1 MIELLAP
8 AGDLEKMKVAIQ
20 YGADAVYMGGGV
32 FSLRSAAANFDEEQM
47 KYGVEYAH
55 SKGKKVYIT
64 ANIIPKN
71 DDIDDL
77 YKYIRLIYSCGA
89 DAVILSDL
97 GAFSVSKE
105 AAPNLPIH
113 ISTQANNLNYK
124 SCDMWHKMG
133 ASRVILAREL
143 SFEEIKTIREKCG
156 EDLELEVFV
165 HGAMCVSYSGRC
177 LLSDYM
183 ASRSGNRG
191 DCAQPCRWN
200 YSLVEEKR
208 PGQYMPVFENERGTF
223 IFNSK
228 DLCLLPYIPSLAQA
242 GVTSFKIEGR
252 VKSEYYVASVV
263 KAYRTELD
271 RYLDNPDKYVFDP
284 RQLDEVRKVSHR
296 SYSTGFNFGKKGE
309 QVYESSS
316 YIREYMLV
324 GVVLDYDKE
333 SGRVTV
339 EQRNK
344 ICEGDEVEALC
355 WDTPENIAF
364 KAENLI
370 NEKGEKISST
380 PHSKMV
386 YTMKS
391 PVPLSKGSF
400 IRKATGE

>member
-8 AGDLEKMKVAIQ
+8 AGDLEKMKIAIQ

-47 KYGVEYAH
+47 KHGVEYAH

-71 DDIDDL
+71 ADIDDL
-77 YKYIRLIYSCGA
+77 YKYIRLIDSCGA

-97 GAFSVSKE
+97 GAFTVAKE

-124 SCDMWHKMG
+124 ACDAWHKMG
-133 ASRVILAREL
+133 AERVILAREL
-143 SFEEIKTIREKCG
+143 SFEEIKEIREKCG
-156 EDLELEVFV
+156 EELEIEAFV

-177 LLSDYM
+177 LMSDYM
-183 ASRSGNRG
+183 ASRSANRG

-208 PGQYMPVFENERGTF
+208 PNQYMPVFENERGTF

-228 DLCLLPYIPSLAQA
+228 DLCLLPYIPQLAQS
-242 GVTSFKIEGR
+242 GITSFKIEGR
-252 VKSEYYVASVV
+252 VKSEYYVAAIV
-263 KAYRTELD
+263 KAYRTEID
-271 RYLDNPDKYVFDP
+271 RYLENPDKYVFDEK
-284 RQLDEVRKVSHR
+284 QFDEVKKVSHR
-296 SYSTGFNFGKKGE
+296 SYSTGFNFGNKGE

-316 YIREYMLV
+316 YIREYILA
-324 GVVLDYDKE
+324 GVVTDYNCE
-333 SGRVTV
+333 TGRVTV

-344 ICEGDEVEALC
+344 IFAGDKVEILS
-355 WDTPENIAF
+355 WDNPENIVF
-364 KAENLI
+364 KAEEI
-370 NEKGEKISST
+370 KNEKGADIDST
-380 PHSKMV
+380 PHSKMI

-391 PVPLSKGSF
+391 PVPVSKGSF
-400 IRKATGE
+400 VRKAVE

>member
-32 FSLRSAAANFDEEQM
+32 FSLRSAATNFDEEQM
-47 KYGVEYAH
+47 KYGVDYAH

-77 YKYIRLIYSCGA
+77 YKYIRLIDSCGA

-97 GAFSVSKE
+97 GAFTVAKE

-124 SCDMWHKMG
+124 TCDAWHKMG

-143 SFEEIKTIREKCG
+143 SFEEIGTIREKCG
-156 EDLELEVFV
+156 EDLEIEAFV

-200 YSLVEEKR
+200 YNLVEEKR
-208 PGQYMPVFENERGTF
+208 PGQYMPVYENERGTF

-228 DLCLLPYIPSLAQA
+228 DLCLLPYIPQLVQS
-242 GVTSFKIEGR
+242 GITSFKIEGR
-252 VKSEYYVASVV
+252 VKSEYYVASIV
-263 KAYRTELD
+263 KAYRRELD
-271 RYLDNPDKYVFDP
+271 RYLENPEKYVFDEK
-284 RQLDEVRKVSHR
+284 QYDEVRKVSHR

-309 QVYESSS
+309 QVYENSS
-316 YIREYMLV
+316 YIREYQLV
-324 GVVLDYDKE
+324 GVVTDYDE
-333 SGRVTV
+333 ATGRVTI

-344 ICEGDEVEALC
+344 IFEGDEVEILS
-355 WDTPENIAF
+355 WDNPDNIVL
-364 KAENLI
+364 KAQDLQND
-370 NEKGEKISST
+370 KGEKIDST

-386 YTMKS
+386 YTMKADM
-391 PVPLSKGSF
+391 PLSKGSF
-400 IRKATGE
+400 VRIATGE